1 MPRSE
6 NLFATS
12 GFGVAVL
19 AFLVATQVT
28 GSIAE
33 WRTAFT
39 TALLLIV
46 GDVALALW
54 AAGAEA
60 RAKQPARWVGIGIGA
75 AVATFVAFVVAT
87 APAVFIGVLA
97 GASGM
102 FIVSLIVILLAVAFV
117 FVAVWFALKLIW
129 RLALKAGA

>member
-19 AFLVATQVT
+19 AFLTATQVT

-33 WRTAFT
+33 WRTAIT

-46 GDVALALW
+46 GDVALAFW

-75 AVATFVAFVVAT
+75 AVATFVALVVAT

-102 FIVSLIVILLAVAFV
+102 VIVSLIVILLAVAFV